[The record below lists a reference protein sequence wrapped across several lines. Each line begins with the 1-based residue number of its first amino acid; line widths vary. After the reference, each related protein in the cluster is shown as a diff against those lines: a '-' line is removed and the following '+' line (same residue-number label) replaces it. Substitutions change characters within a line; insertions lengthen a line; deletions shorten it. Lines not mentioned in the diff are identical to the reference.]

1 MTKPT
6 NAAEAILGEGGLLG
20 KAGRNFKFS
29 KVAANLP
36 AAWIRNFTSNTVFMN
51 VGGMPMGKIPFFLT
65 KASRSMIDTWI
76 EDLRENSAKAE
87 GKPYTRKKTVYDEVK
102 DLGLTS
108 STFATVELGVIEKDY
123 ENFLNRTQR
132 KGSPFRAFFQ
142 VKEFLNMA
150 KDWTSDKYGMV
161 DSLGKTMMYMNGI
174 DQGMSPAQAADEAE
188 KWLFDYSLVKPSVKT
203 LRKDVLGAPFITYAS
218 KVLPLMVETLA
229 TRPWRL
235 APYVALPYAMAALFK
250 SEHDLSD
257 DEYEA
262 MIESLQEYLREK
274 KYAGNI
280 MPLIYLDEHGR
291 PQILDLA
298 YLYPWGMFSEMI
310 SELMSDDPLAVIQT
324 LGLMTGVGPTIIAGI
339 TTGVDPFTRRP
350 IVNKLDDK
358 TEQMKQI
365 LQYT

>member
-1 MTKPT
+1 MDYYYALLNSYDLLKKRKFKLSLREQEKGSATQEVSP
-6 NAAEAILGEGGLLG
+6 EAIE
-20 KAGRNFKFS
+20 
-29 KVAANLP
+29 
-36 AAWIRNFTSNTVFMN
+36 
-51 VGGMPMGKIPFFLT
+51 
-65 KASRSMIDTWI
+65 
-76 EDLRENSAKAE
+76 
-87 GKPYTRKKTVYDEVK
+87 
-102 DLGLTS
+102 
-108 STFATVELGVIEKDY
+108 
-123 ENFLNRTQR
+123 
-132 KGSPFRAFFQ
+132 
-142 VKEFLNMA
+142 
-150 KDWTSDKYGMV
+150 
-161 DSLGKTMMYMNGI
+161 
-174 DQGMSPAQAADEAE
+174 QAADEAE

-218 KVLPLMVETLA
+218 KVLPLMVETIA

-257 DEYEA
+257 DEYDA

-339 TTGVDPFTRRP
+339 TTGIDPFTRRP

-365 LQYT
+365 LQYTWNLMMPPWAHTEYGAVSRLKQTLDGELNRYGEPQKTVKQAISQFSGFNVSPVEPHGQRIKNLRWMQSEVIKTQSFAKRTLRDMKAKGSTREELKEKKEYFLEIIKDKYDKLMDYKKRSKFPKSKFPPLKKAG